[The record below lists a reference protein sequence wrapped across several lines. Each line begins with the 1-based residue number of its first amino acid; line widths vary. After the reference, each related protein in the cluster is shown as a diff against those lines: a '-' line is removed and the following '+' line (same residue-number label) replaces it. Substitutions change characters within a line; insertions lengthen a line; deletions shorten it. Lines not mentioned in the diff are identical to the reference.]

1 MEEQIKL
8 YEYRIEA
15 IINRV
20 SESIDKLEDLKA
32 SSGNM
37 SYDQDRLLKQVI
49 TDLKEIQ

>member
-1 MEEQIKL
+1 MEEQMKM
-8 YEYRIEA
+8 YEYRLEA
-15 IINRV
+15 IIKRV
-20 SESIDKLEDLKA
+20 AESIDKLEDLKA